1 MVATSGRGTWMRYRL
16 VAVSGCDAH
25 RGMNTGAGASV
36 AGIRDEWE
44 STRSKWRNRRIEL
57 NQLFRCGHSDQHGV
71 AQGSSGAALLSD
83 GSALEQRCETSLI
96 NALEAPMTSTHP
108 HTGTP
113 AATVMLRIPE
123 VADEL
128 GVSPA
133 FVERELSRRAL
144 RHVRLGRLVRI
155 RRADLDAYVADHVVA
170 MDGE

>member
-1 MVATSGRGTWMRYRL
+1 
-16 VAVSGCDAH
+16 
-25 RGMNTGAGASV
+25 
-36 AGIRDEWE
+36 
-44 STRSKWRNRRIEL
+44 
-57 NQLFRCGHSDQHGV
+57 
-71 AQGSSGAALLSD
+71 
-83 GSALEQRCETSLI
+83 
-96 NALEAPMTSTHP
+96 MTSTHP